1 MKDLEKSSH
10 VVCVDS
16 IGTKRFIKIE
26 NKTLTLKQ
34 DFELETFV
42 FIMDRKLFY
51 WDYQQ
56 NRFESAEEFRD
67 KMTVKELLQ

>member
-1 MKDLEKSSH
+1 MKDLEKSTH

-16 IGTKRFIKIE
+16 IGKKRFIKIE

-42 FIMDRKLFY
+42 FRMDRQLFY
-51 WDYQQ
+51 WDY
-56 NRFESAEEFRD
+56 
-67 KMTVKELLQ
+67 